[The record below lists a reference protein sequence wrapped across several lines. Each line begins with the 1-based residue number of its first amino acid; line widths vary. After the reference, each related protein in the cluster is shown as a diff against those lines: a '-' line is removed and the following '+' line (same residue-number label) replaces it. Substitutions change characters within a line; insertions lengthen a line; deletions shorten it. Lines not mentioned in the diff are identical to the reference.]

1 VSARRAHAL
10 LAGAAAVLALAAVA
24 AGEPRRAAS
33 TVDVDRLA
41 RTVENEEDHVT
52 ALELARWLRD
62 RKPRLRIVDVRGA
75 DDFAAYHLP
84 RAENLSLTALTH
96 ADFRPDETVVLYSEG
111 GTHAAQ
117 GWFFLRARGLQHVYF
132 LREGLYEWLTQV
144 VNPTLPANATAT
156 QRAAFDSAAVLS
168 RYFGGSPR
176 TGGDQQAGDA
186 DPAAT
191 LPPRAPS
198 ADDPTAALL
207 PRAPSGDGTAA
218 AVRRIRQRGC

>member
-1 VSARRAHAL
+1 M
-10 LAGAAAVLALAAVA
+10 
-24 AGEPRRAAS
+24 
-33 TVDVDRLA
+33 
-41 RTVENEEDHVT
+41 
-52 ALELARWLRD
+52 
-62 RKPRLRIVDVRGA
+62 
-75 DDFAAYHLP
+75 
-84 RAENLSLTALTH
+84 
-96 ADFRPDETVVLYSEG
+96 VLYSEG

-144 VNPTLPANATAT
+144 VNPTIPANSTAA
-156 QRAAFDSAAVLS
+156 QRAAFDSAAALS

-176 TGGDQQAGDA
+176 TGGDQQTGDT

-198 ADDPTAALL
+198 ADGDPAAATLP
-207 PRAPSGDGTAA
+207 PRAPSADGTAA

>member
-1 VSARRAHAL
+1 MSAHRIHAL
-10 LAGAAAVLALAAVA
+10 LAGIAAVLALAAVA
-24 AGEPRRAAS
+24 AGEPRRAAPA
-33 TVDVDRLA
+33 VDVDRLA

-62 RKPRLRIVDVRGA
+62 RKPGLRIVDVRGA

-84 RAENLSLTALTH
+84 RAENLSLTALTR

-144 VNPTLPANATAT
+144 VNPTLPANATAA
-156 QRAAFDSAAVLS
+156 QRAAFDSAATLS

-176 TGGDQQAGDA
+176 TGGASQAGDD
-186 DPAAT
+186 DPAAA
-191 LPPRAPS
+191 LPVRAPS
-198 ADDPTAALL
+198 AE
-207 PRAPSGDGTAA
+207 GTAA